1 MELFLSAWVER
12 KLRLNFKG
20 DYSYIKLADK
30 IKIYGFLYIFFC
42 SKNII
47 LMYTSI
53 SLFVHFLTML
63 IK

>member
-1 MELFLSAWVER
+1 MELVLSAWVER
-12 KLRLNFKG
+12 KLRLDFKG

-53 SLFVHFLTML
+53 H
-63 IK
+63 